1 MLQQYPS
8 RQHGTPARRPLARSP
23 ETAVETLVSDL
34 AYELLL
40 ASLGCT
46 RITVLTNGGTLTIT
60 GAPSQPMAADRVMR
74 LPVLAYLPRLCSRF
88 TLTLALWNNDL
99 TGYKLILND
108 PTNHSGSDL
117 YTVEELG
124 TAMVPS
130 EARLACTLSGVYLEA
145 LGRCTDRIQWA
156 IRRLALAWPSV
167 YFAVSSGGS
176 CDPHLPDERAERL
189 SIPALRDSCADIGGY
204 RLLNR
209 LKNVWKDSA
218 SGAGLR
224 AHMLQELDALTHWK
238 GDSKLPHCERRPA
251 ELILVEGVFG
261 GVSKPLHHDQAL
273 QMVFIDGK
281 PVERGV
287 IHEFVSSLYL
297 ECGKALQ
304 CPQCTEYQPRG
315 GGRRRQRPNRY
326 PVYVLILRSR
336 DGQRRP
342 TEQSHTRPHSNL
354 ADTLRR
360 IGSTFV
366 CAVPDDITLNLLDRL
381 VFRRGVV
388 DRWISELVDEI
399 RPAHAA
405 VSRQKLLS
413 SSQSAKGPVG
423 PSQPRVINV
432 ATSDARSVNAGRYN
446 QTASE
451 RGEQAANDSG
461 DYRKIPTP
469 IRIRNRR
476 SQATAVASAQSHR
489 GTTKAVGRSAEKRKG
504 TDRKAVAVGVKRA
517 KSIVDEVMAVTKAV
531 TNSKRWEAG
540 SSSGPADEAN
550 ASTVASTTDLEVE
563 PRNVQSTAIRGRRA
577 ISTELDRSRGIL
589 ADRNSAKEVPRAMKR
604 NRNSAMS
611 GTARKIMRS
620 CEGRLKDS
628 VEIHRSGLS
637 FVGKSMAKV
646 TRKSLPSFSHATL
659 NFNRSMFKGLTNVR
673 QVDRKFIIGRFAGV
687 LLAIDQHAAGERV
700 GLEGLVNSG
709 SMLETQA
716 IDGTS
721 LLLKP
726 MDASLLQ
733 ERRATLEQHG
743 WRFTILGG
751 RAVVTGV
758 PKMRAGC
765 LTASPCHLLP
775 WATQLPFPA
784 QLHYMSTTT
793 ACRQAVK
800 FGDLMSST
808 EVSALV
814 SSLGD
819 CELPFQCAHGRPTV
833 YPICTIPHCK
843 DSPFP
848 DPLLSMLVI
857 DPLLL

>member
-1 MLQQYPS
+1 MPF
-8 RQHGTPARRPLARSP
+8 HGPNR
-23 ETAVETLVSDL
+23 
-34 AYELLL
+34 
-40 ASLGCT
+40 
-46 RITVLTNGGTLTIT
+46 LTNGGTLTIT

-88 TLTLALWNNDL
+88 SLTLALWNNDF

-167 YFAVSSGGS
+167 DFTVDSGGVANTHDG
-176 CDPHLPDERAERL
+176 CLYIRL
-189 SIPALRDSCADIGGY
+189 SLYKALIAIIDLID
-204 RLLNR
+204 R
-209 LKNVWKDSA
+209 LKRVWRGSA
-218 SGAGLR
+218 Y
-224 AHMLQELDALTHWK
+224 LQAPPRDLDALTHWK

-261 GVSKPLHHDQAL
+261 GCKGSYPP
-273 QMVFIDGK
+273 F
-281 PVERGV
+281 
-287 IHEFVSSLYL
+287 YL

-336 DGQRRP
+336 DGQRRR
-342 TEQSHTRPHSNL
+342 TAQSNNTRLHSNPEDAL
-354 ADTLRR
+354 CR
-360 IGSTFV
+360 IGKAFV
-366 CAVPDDITLNLLDRL
+366 CAVPDDITRNLLDRL

-388 DRWISELVDEI
+388 HRLISELVDEI
-399 RPAHAA
+399 QPAHAA
-405 VSRQKLLS
+405 VGRQQLLS
-413 SSQSAKGPVG
+413 SSQSATRPVG

-461 DYRKIPTP
+461 QYRKIPTP
-469 IRIRNRR
+469 IRIRNRL
-476 SQATAVASAQSHR
+476 SQATAAASVQSHKR
-489 GTTKAVGRSAEKRKG
+489 TAEAVGRSAKKRQG
-504 TDRKAVAVGVKRA
+504 TDREAVEVRLKRA

-550 ASTVASTTDLEVE
+550 ASTVASTADLEVE
-563 PRNVQSTAIRGRRA
+563 PRNVQSTAVSGRRA

-589 ADRNSAKEVPRAMKR
+589 PDRTSAKEVPRAMKR
-604 NRNSAMS
+604 NRNPAMS
-611 GTARKIMRS
+611 GTARKMMRS

-637 FVGKSMAKV
+637 IVGKSMARV
-646 TRKSLPSFSHATL
+646 TRKSVPSFSHTTL
-659 NFNRSMFKGLTNVR
+659 SFNRSMFKGLTNVR

-726 MDASLLQ
+726 MDVSLLQ

-743 WRFTILGG
+743 WRFSILGG

-765 LTASPCHLLP
+765 LAASPCHLLP

-800 FGDLMSST
+800 FGDVMSST
-808 EVSALV
+808 EVSVMV

-819 CELPFQCAHGRPTV
+819 CELPFQCAHGRPHRLPHMH
-833 YPICTIPHCK
+833 YPA
-843 DSPFP
+843 
-848 DPLLSMLVI
+848 L
-857 DPLLL
+857 